1 MHDAHFHYSEEIVKK
16 QKAFRI
22 PSICNV
28 SNPSEYEKI
37 KENNLVYSAG
47 IHPWYC
53 DKTSWDEMLPIMK
66 EAPFIG
72 EIGMDNVWCETDHN
86 LQKEVFVKQIQFAEE
101 RNKPVILHTKGQEK
115 EILEVLKQYPNTY
128 VIHWYSCS
136 DYVEEYNEVAS
147 YFTVGPSVGKDET
160 VTELVRKIDVSKL
173 LLETDGIDAIEWA
186 IGNRAYV
193 STLQHSLNVI
203 AEIKGISP
211 QVAEQIMDS
220 NFERLMKEGR

>member
-16 QKAFRI
+16 QKAFHI

-28 SNPSEYEKI
+28 ANPSEYEKI

-53 DKTSWDEMLPIMK
+53 GKTSWDEMLPIMK